1 MRTLVAD
8 GNFKQDHLAM
18 KNDHD
23 DVALSDGLGYMVS
36 RKQFDHYIHSVPE
49 KSTRTD
55 LTQTVCD
62 DRYLRAS

>member
-1 MRTLVAD
+1 MRTLVTD

-18 KNDHD
+18 KNDYN

-36 RKQFDHYIHSVPE
+36 RKQFDQYIRAVPE
-49 KSTRTD
+49 KSTHTD

-62 DRYLRAS
+62 NQ

>member
-18 KNDHD
+18 KNDYD

-36 RKQFDHYIHSVPE
+36 RKRFDDYIGSVPANLVGPSS
-49 KSTRTD
+49 KPFLLS
-55 LTQTVCD
+55 LK
-62 DRYLRAS
+62 LII

>member
-18 KNDHD
+18 KNDHY

-36 RKQFDHYIHSVPE
+36 RAKFNKYIDSTPA
-49 KSTRTD
+49 KSKTSDPTS
-55 LTQTVCD
+55 TVSRLC
-62 DRYLRAS
+62 Y